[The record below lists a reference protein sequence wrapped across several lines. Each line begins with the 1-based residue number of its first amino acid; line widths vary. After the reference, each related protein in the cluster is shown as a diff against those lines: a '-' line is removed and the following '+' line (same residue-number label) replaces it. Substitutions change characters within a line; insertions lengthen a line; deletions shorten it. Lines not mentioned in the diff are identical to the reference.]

1 MALGGHSLLVFDG
14 DNWQSFKIGTASAI
28 RALCLDD
35 SGRLWAGAANEIGY
49 FEPNPDG
56 SFEFISLKTRI
67 PSEIPE
73 ITVWNIFKV
82 EAGILFVTTTNLLL
96 WDGRKFKTWPVNS
109 PQYVKAFETKLGVLV
124 QDRVRGVILFNRNG
138 PELFVPQHVYANA
151 TIAFASATSTELS
164 LLTAGKTWNFS
175 IPEGKP
181 PQLENTTPNCIPDN
195 SNYATLLRNGTIA
208 SATNA
213 DGIHL
218 TTLKTHT

>member
-138 PELFVPQHVYANA
+138 PELFVPQRDNRIRFCDKHRV
-151 TIAFASATSTELS
+151 ITSHG
-164 LLTAGKTWNFS
+164 GKNVEFLDS
-175 IPEGKP
+175 
-181 PQLENTTPNCIPDN
+181 
-195 SNYATLLRNGTIA
+195 
-208 SATNA
+208 
-213 DGIHL
+213 
-218 TTLKTHT
+218 